1 MSFTKDS
8 ATTTNRVSLANS
20 TNWEMWHQDFKSK
33 AVGYDMWNYVQG
45 IKELEPNP
53 ERPTYANYAIKRT
66 AAIARTTRTQ
76 SVTETQDT
84 IEEQSAETVFAE
96 RPTPQPS
103 NVVSTKNPTFG
114 DLTAEGQKAY
124 QAAWSFY
131 QDDMKIYREQQ
142 DFLRK
147 LKDWVTDTI
156 SPHYRRLC
164 CEPTDPLPK
173 WYKSLKEAV
182 GVTSYMEKKEATRLY
197 QEAIRSPKSLKDFD
211 KWIDNWEQG
220 INLAQIKKVAATLS
234 PSDWF
239 NDLMNTLAG
248 ILPNWSESYA
258 IHKGDEVENGTIT
271 FRVVANDL
279 RKVVDRKQKGTTKIA
294 KGSFGPTFAEVE
306 HTEEGPKNNLGP
318 TNSPGPA
325 ENSPRPT
332 NSPRSKN
339 SPSNFSMDKQR
350 KKGNRYSSIKR
361 APLKR
366 TASHMQQRDSEGVRA
381 TSHVCRACDGFH
393 STRRCFYLFPDSRP
407 RGWIPNKRIRGL
419 VDNNLKEDSTLAEEV
434 KRWTKEKDSGE
445 NYD

>member
-8 ATTTNRVSLANS
+8 ATTTNRISLANS

-45 IKELEPNP
+45 IKELAPNP
-53 ERPTYANYAIKRT
+53 ERPTCANYAIKRT
-66 AAIARTTRTQ
+66 AATARTTRTQ

-84 IEEQSAETVFAE
+84 IEEISAEAVSAE
-96 RPTPQPS
+96 RPTPQS
-103 NVVSTKNPTFG
+103 SSVVSTKSPTFA
-114 DLTAEGQKAY
+114 DLTVEGQKAY

-131 QDDMKIYREQQ
+131 QDDMKIHREQQ

-173 WYKSLKEAV
+173 WYKNLKEAV

-220 INLAQIKKVAATLS
+220 MNLAQKKKVAATLS

-239 NDLMNTLAG
+239 NDLMNTLVG

-258 IHKGDEVENGTIT
+258 IHKGDEVENETIT

-306 HTEEGPKNNLGP
+306 HTEEGPKNNPGP
-318 TNSPGPA
+318 AQNSPG
-325 ENSPRPT
+325 
-332 NSPRSKN
+332 SKN
-339 SPSNFSMDKQR
+339 SPTNFSKQR
-350 KKGNRYSSIKR
+350 KRGNR
-361 APLKR
+361 PPKR
-366 TASHMQQRDSEGVRA
+366 TASHMQGDSEGVLA
-381 TSHVCRACDGFH
+381 TPRVCRACDGFH

-407 RGWIPNKRIRGL
+407 RGWVPNKRIQEI
-419 VDNNLKEDSTLAEEV
+419 VDNNLKEDSILTEEV
-434 KRWTKEKDSGE
+434 KRWSKEKDGGK
-445 NYD
+445 YRD

>member
-1 MSFTKDS
+1 MSFNKDL

-33 AVGYDMWNYVQG
+33 AVGYAMWNYVQG
-45 IKELEPNP
+45 IEELAPNP

-66 AAIARTTRTQ
+66 AATGRPTRTQ
-76 SVTETQDT
+76 SVAETQDT
-84 IEEQSAETVFAE
+84 IEEISAEIVSEE
-96 RPTPQPS
+96 RPTPQAS
-103 NVVSTKNPTFG
+103 QTSRAVSTKSLTFG
-114 DLTAEGQKAY
+114 DLTAEGQKTY

-131 QDDMKIYREQQ
+131 QDNMKIYREQQ

-173 WYKSLKEAV
+173 WYKNLKEAV

-220 INLAQIKKVAATLS
+220 INLAQKKVAATLS

-248 ILPNWSESYA
+248 IMPNWSESYA
-258 IHKGDEVENGTIT
+258 IHKGDEVEKETIT
-271 FRVVANDL
+271 FRIVANDL

-306 HTEEGPKNNLGP
+306 RTEEGPKNY
-318 TNSPGPA
+318 PGS
-325 ENSPRPT
+325 ENCPG
-332 NSPRSKN
+332 SKN
-339 SPSNFSMDKQR
+339 CPTKFSMDKQR
-350 KKGNRYSSIKR
+350 KKGNRNSSVKR
-361 APLKR
+361 APPKR
-366 TASHMQQRDSEGVRA
+366 TASHMQQGDNEGVLA
-381 TSHVCRACDGFH
+381 TPRVCRACDGFH

-407 RGWIPNKRIRGL
+407 RSWNPNKRIQGI

-434 KRWTKEKDSGE
+434 KRWAKEKDGGK
-445 NYD
+445 NQD